1 MIVYSRVSSV
11 EWSATFPGP
20 RACDTEGAN
29 TIGRI
34 RLCLSLLF
42 WWKLLD
48 FPWLLV
54 ALVDLTGKVQ
64 VVGYCLNSCIS
75 SDFPVQIQ

>member
-1 MIVYSRVSSV
+1 MIVYSGVSSV

-20 RACDTEGAN
+20 WACDTEGAN

-34 RLCLSLLF
+34 RLYLSLLF

-54 ALVDLTGKVQ
+54 ALEDLTGKVQ
-64 VVGYCLNSCIS
+64 VVTALIAV
-75 SDFPVQIQ
+75 FPLTFLCKFSK